1 MRSRLG
7 MFAYYQK
14 KGGWGAGPL
23 TLPGGIGY
31 QYTYLLTYLH
41 LPSQRTAVRNPKQHG
56 LRSLGP
62 QAKES
67 EKPHG
72 AILNAEI
79 TKAL

>member
-7 MFAYYQK
+7 SSRTTKK

-41 LPSQRTAVRNPKQHG
+41 LPSQRTAVRNSKQHG
-56 LRSLGP
+56 LGSLGP

-72 AILNAEI
+72 AAEM